1 MADGEKFEGWC
12 AFAYEEDCRA
22 APKKGIVQRFLH
34 HSCQQFAQTV
44 NGQPLCPRG
53 LQRRCCPGRGGE
65 DIFRAARDGNVGAVR
80 HLLRTEPGSV
90 RRTDDE
96 RPGPQSPRDCQ
107 WGLEAKPET
116 VLKSASCN
124 ASRSSRRW
132 IYRIRSII
140 YIHIY
145 IGTGTMMIHF
155 AP

>member
-80 HLLRTEPGSV
+80 HLLRTEPAADG
-90 RRTDDE
+90 RRT
-96 RPGPQSPRDCQ
+96 PGTPKSTGLSMGAGSKTGDC
-107 WGLEAKPET
+107 P
-116 VLKSASCN
+116 
-124 ASRSSRRW
+124 
-132 IYRIRSII
+132 
-140 YIHIY
+140 
-145 IGTGTMMIHF
+145 
-155 AP
+155 